1 MILFLKTTYNKNDLG
16 IMFTTFGETLDSFS
30 NHHLSKEPCQEKKSM
45 TVRNICNKLQS
56 SQDRQAKKSKLQF
69 E

>member
-45 TVRNICNKLQS
+45 QHLLQ
-56 SQDRQAKKSKLQF
+56 APK
-69 E
+69 

>member
-30 NHHLSKEPCQEKKSM
+30 NHHLSKEPCQEKR
-45 TVRNICNKLQS
+45 VCNICYKPPS